1 MALDS
6 EIDDLVRRLVRL
18 EKEIEA
24 KMEAQQ
30 ARFQFSMAEG
40 RAVFE
45 DEVLRRHKLLKTGIL
60 TFLRR
65 SPIANILVSPFIYG
79 LVVPFVIL
87 DLGVSVYQAVCF
99 TVWRMQRVRRAD
111 YVVIDR
117 HRLPYL
123 NVIEKLNCLYCG
135 YANGVITYTR
145 EVASRTEQY
154 WCPIKHALR
163 VRSPHPR
170 YPGFLA
176 YGDTRD
182 FRNRLQALRK
192 AVMPPTDPE

>member
-1 MALDS
+1 MTLDS
-6 EIDDLVRRLVRL
+6 EIDELVRRLVRL

-45 DEVLRRHKLLKTGIL
+45 DEVLRRHKRLKTGLL

-79 LVVPFVIL
+79 LVVPILIL
-87 DLGVSVYQAVCF
+87 DLGVSIYQAVCF
-99 TVWRMQRVRRAD
+99 TVWRIQPVRRAD
-111 YVVIDR
+111 YMVNDR

-123 NVIEKLNCLYCG
+123 NLIEKLNCLYCG
-135 YANGVITYTR
+135 YANGVIAYTR

-182 FRNRLQALRK
+182 FRNRLQAMRK
-192 AVMPPTDPE
+192 ASMHPPDPE

>member
-1 MALDS
+1 MTLDS
-6 EIDDLVRRLVRL
+6 EIDDRVRRLVRL

-45 DEVLRRHKLLKTGIL
+45 DEVLRRHKRLKTGLL

-79 LVVPFVIL
+79 LVVPILIL
-87 DLGVSVYQAVCF
+87 DLGVSIYQAVCF
-99 TVWRMQRVRRAD
+99 TVWRIQPVRRAD
-111 YVVIDR
+111 YMVNDR

-123 NVIEKLNCLYCG
+123 NLIEKLNCLYCG
-135 YANGVITYTR
+135 YANGVIAYTR

-182 FRNRLQALRK
+182 FRNRLQAMRK
-192 AVMPPTDPE
+192 ASMHPPDPE